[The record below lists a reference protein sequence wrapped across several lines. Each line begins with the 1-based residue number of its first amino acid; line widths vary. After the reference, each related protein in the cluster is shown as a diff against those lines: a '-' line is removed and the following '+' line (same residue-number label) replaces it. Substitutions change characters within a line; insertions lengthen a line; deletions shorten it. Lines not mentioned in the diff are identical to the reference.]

1 MPKNTNS
8 CDCELC
14 LYKTFPL
21 DNPLVNDQNKIVEA
35 IVYHF
40 IFRLGNLVKSKK
52 ELNSHIVKFITT
64 VNHHYLTSSDDSSK
78 LKETIYLIDK
88 KIADSG
94 KGCHFSTNTT
104 LNKHIQ
110 KEATYLK
117 LIISSME
124 DDAVKEQ
131 VEEIEQFEPVEPVVE
146 TVVEQ
151 VVEVEQV
158 AEQVVEQVVE
168 QVLKDQILEEVEQL
182 EEQVEQVLEEVKQ
195 VEQEVK
201 QVETQKDDM
210 VDVILEQTN
219 EESNKRTYCSI
230 S

>member
-14 LYKTFPL
+14 LYKTFPI
-21 DNPLVNDQNKIVEA
+21 DNPLLEDKNKIIEA
-35 IVYHF
+35 IIYHF

-52 ELNSHIVKFITT
+52 ELNSHIVKFITM
-64 VNHHYLTSSDDSSK
+64 VNHHYLTSSDESSK
-78 LKETIYLIDK
+78 LKETIHLIDK
-88 KIADSG
+88 KISDSG

-124 DDAVKEQ
+124 DNALSKAKE
-131 VEEIEQFEPVEPVVE
+131 VISPIEI
-146 TVVEQ
+146 
-151 VVEVEQV
+151 
-158 AEQVVEQVVE
+158 
-168 QVLKDQILEEVEQL
+168 KQIE
-182 EEQVEQVLEEVKQ
+182 EEVKQ
-195 VEQEVK
+195 LEKDITRIE
-201 QVETQKDDM
+201 EEITQIEEEEKVIEEKEKVIEEKVIEEKVIEEKVIEEM
-210 VDVILEQTN
+210 VDVILEQPN
-219 EESNKRTYCSI
+219 KPVIVESKSYCII